1 VGRWLSP
8 DPAGSGWNQY
18 GYATNPNS
26 NVDPTGLAQC
36 SDLQSPAICQGGYYG
51 GTGFFINWTNWDS
64 LEEVQTAPSDGGI
77 YQDGVCLNC
86 ATVPGGAVLSQTTCK
101 DIYICAAANNG
112 PNAPPAV
119 PKPPNPILQNC
130 PGPAPSPPSTGTE
143 QDLEG
148 LASFSHVADMAG
160 VTMLGAGLMVGSPIA
175 AGATCFYSGGLLC
188 FAAIE
193 AAPAGTVGGYYLM
206 KSGAQQLTAM
216 LPSKNGC

>member
-1 VGRWLSP
+1 MFSP
-8 DPAGSGWNQY
+8 
-18 GYATNPNS
+18 
-26 NVDPTGLAQC
+26 V
-36 SDLQSPAICQGGYYG
+36 
-51 GTGFFINWTNWDS
+51 
-64 LEEVQTAPSDGGI
+64 
-77 YQDGVCLNC
+77 
-86 ATVPGGAVLSQTTCK
+86 
-101 DIYICAAANNG
+101 AANNG